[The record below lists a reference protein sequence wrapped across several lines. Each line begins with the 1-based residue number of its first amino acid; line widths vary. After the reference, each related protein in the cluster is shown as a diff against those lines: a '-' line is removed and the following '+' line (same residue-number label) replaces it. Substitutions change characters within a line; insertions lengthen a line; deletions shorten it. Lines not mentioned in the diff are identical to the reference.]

1 MFKKK
6 IFYGSFC
13 LAVLILFINTYLF
26 AQPPVQVATGTPSVY
41 KVTMKRFAISQ
52 DGSTWFTVANTETQV
67 DIASVSAVSKVG
79 DWMASTDIP
88 VGTYTRV
95 RPTASAT
102 FVMQGY
108 VYYSTTVRTYFTT
121 PSGISSVSGNVTDT
135 SQMPNYGE
143 QSITISET
151 GCPGGECTNTE
162 NQTFTIS
169 QTMSV
174 RKRIRFDVTG
184 KLGLYTES
192 GSYVFYPE
200 PPTVDTIDVP

>member
-6 IFYGSFC
+6 IFYSGFFF
-13 LAVLILFINTYLF
+13 AVLILFTNTHLF
-26 AQPPVQVATGTPSVY
+26 AQPVQVNTGTPSVY

-67 DIASVSAVSKVG
+67 DIASVSAGSKIG
-79 DWMASTDIP
+79 DWIAATDIP
-88 VGTYTRV
+88 VGTYTQV
-95 RPTASAT
+95 RPTVSST

-108 VYYSTTVRTYFTT
+108 VYDGTTNTYYTM
-121 PSGISSVSGNVTDT
+121 PSGIAYVAGNVTDI
-135 SQMPNYGE
+135 SLMPNYGE
-143 QSITISET
+143 QSITVPAS

-162 NQTFTIS
+162 SQTFVIS
-169 QTMSV
+169 NTVQQ

-200 PPTVDTIDVP
+200 PPTVDTINVP